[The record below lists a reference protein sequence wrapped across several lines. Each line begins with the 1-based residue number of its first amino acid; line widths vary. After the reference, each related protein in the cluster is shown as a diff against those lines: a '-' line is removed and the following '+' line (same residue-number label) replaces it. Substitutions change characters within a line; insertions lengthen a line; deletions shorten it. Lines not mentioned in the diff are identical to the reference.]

1 MVVETSDEPEL
12 LLLDL
17 LLDDLLVELLFPPLL
32 LVVDFLFVEDELD
45 VPVLEELVS
54 VEELDDVSVV
64 YCASNIMFSVIGSN
78 TSLGV

>member
-1 MVVETSDEPEL
+1 MVVETSDELEL